1 MLRFTQIASQLLI
14 AVECYTQFKTLD
26 EMKALL
32 KGKLKETGIPDFMA
46 GLFIMGMSKLER
58 WKKNNMGV
66 RALKKETNE
75 K

>member
-1 MLRFTQIASQLLI
+1 
-14 AVECYTQFKTLD
+14 
-26 EMKALL
+26 MKALL

-66 RALKKETNE
+66 RTLKKETNE